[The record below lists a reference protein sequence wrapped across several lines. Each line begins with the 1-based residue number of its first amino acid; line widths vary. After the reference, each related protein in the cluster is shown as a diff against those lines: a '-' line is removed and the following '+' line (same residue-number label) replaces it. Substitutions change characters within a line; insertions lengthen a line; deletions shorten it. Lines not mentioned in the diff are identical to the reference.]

1 MRGTLTTFLLLIA
14 MAVPGYNRAGS
25 PQQPQQVLEPGEFH
39 GEEVSAQS
47 GEKWL
52 GLHITDDDHSILLP
66 YRLTIEAVNDLIVD
80 EEGQSTGKKVSV
92 DLPLAP
98 LFLIKGAKNVS
109 AGPVTTVFDDGAR
122 SGTLGESS
130 ALTLNLGEQ
139 SYVLKVAG
147 SEDTAKCPSQSLP
160 RNARLVLV
168 NGEFKQVL
176 YSLQDCGSDPS
187 WSLVWAGDLDRD
199 GKLDLYVNV
208 TQHYNSSERK
218 LFLSSQASEGQLV
231 KEAAEFATSGC

>member
-1 MRGTLTTFLLLIA
+1 MKRSLTMLILLIA
-14 MAVPGYNRAGS
+14 LSAAANNRAS
-25 PQQPQQVLEPGEFH
+25 VAQHPQRVIEPGQFH
-39 GEEVSAQS
+39 GEEVTAQS

-66 YRLTIEAVNDLIVD
+66 YRLTIEAVNDLTVD
-80 EEGQSTGKKVSV
+80 EDGQATGKKVSV
-92 DLPLAP
+92 DLPLEP
-98 LFLIKGAKNVS
+98 LFLIKGLKNVS
-109 AGPVTTVFDDGAR
+109 AGPVTTVFDEGGSASILDQA
-122 SGTLGESS
+122 STITLKLAESS
-130 ALTLNLGEQ
+130 
-139 SYVLKVAG
+139 YILKVAG
-147 SEDTAKCPSQSLP
+147 SEDTAKCPYESLP

-231 KEAAEFATSGC
+231 KEAAEFAISGC

>member
-1 MRGTLTTFLLLIA
+1 MKRSLTMLLLLIA
-14 MAVPGYNRAGS
+14 LAAAANDNASVAQHLQR
-25 PQQPQQVLEPGEFH
+25 VIEPGEFH

-52 GLHITDDDHSILLP
+52 GLHITDDYHSMLLH
-66 YRLTIEAVNDLIVD
+66 YRLTIEAVNDLTVD

-98 LFLIKGAKNVS
+98 LFLIKGARNVS
-109 AGPVTTVFDDGAR
+109 AGPVTTVFDEGAR

-139 SYVLKVAG
+139 SYVLKVTG
-147 SEDTAKCPSQSLP
+147 SEDTAKCPDQSLP

-231 KEAAEFATSGC
+231 KEAAEFVTSGC